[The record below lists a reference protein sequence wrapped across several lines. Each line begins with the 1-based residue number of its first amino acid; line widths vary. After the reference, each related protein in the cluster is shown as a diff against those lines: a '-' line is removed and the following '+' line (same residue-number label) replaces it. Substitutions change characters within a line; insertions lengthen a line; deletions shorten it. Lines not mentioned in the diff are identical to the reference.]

1 MDEKQLISLIGKY
14 LSHQCSEEEKAIVEQ
29 WYETLGEEQPAF
41 LNGDAQ
47 KIKGSTERSL
57 KVIQEK
63 LAAGNP
69 EAGPLMLPV
78 KRSNSRLVRIAA
90 WAAAACILLCI
101 SVFVRFYLKSAR
113 APERYIVLST
123 GIKEIKNWTLPD
135 GSVVWLNA
143 GSSIRLPADF
153 NERKRDVYLEGE
165 AFFDVAREAN
175 KPFII
180 HSGKLNTRVLGTA
193 FAISAYPDAALNTI
207 SVLQGEVQVSDGLQV
222 LGNLVADKKMEYR
235 NASGEALTADV
246 DAEKDMAWKT
256 RQLAFTNLPM
266 SDIAIHL
273 QRWYGYHFYFKDQ
286 RLKSVRFTAGFRN
299 DISLSDLL
307 KLMQEVSHVNY
318 QLDHKAKTVTFL

>member
-1 MDEKQLISLIGKY
+1 MDEKQLSSLIEKY

-69 EAGPLMLPV
+69 QTKPPMLPV
-78 KRSNSRLVRIAA
+78 KRSGRLARIAA
-90 WAAAACILLCI
+90 WTAAACILLCI

-113 APERYIVLST
+113 APEKYIVLST
-123 GIKEIKNWTLPD
+123 GIKEIRNWRLPD

-143 GSSIRLPADF
+143 GSSIRVPADF
-153 NERKRDVYLEGE
+153 NGRKRELYLEGE
-165 AFFDVAREAN
+165 AFFDVAREAG

-180 HSGKLNTRVLGTA
+180 HSGKLDTRVLGTA
-193 FAISAYPDAALNTI
+193 FSISAYPDASLNTI
-207 SVLQGEVQVSDGLQV
+207 SVLQGEVQISDGLQV
-222 LGNLVADKKMEYR
+222 LGNLVAHKKMEYR
-235 NASGEALTADV
+235 NASGKTLIADV

-256 RQLAFTNLPM
+256 RQLVFTDLPM

-286 RLKSVRFTAGFRN
+286 QLKNVRFTAGFRN

-307 KLMQEVSHVNY
+307 KLLQEVSHVNY
-318 QLDHKAKTVTFL
+318 RLDHKAKTVTFL